1 MAEDGFSTV
10 CVIDL
15 LLGKKRIR
23 TPDLRGGLATL
34 RNTWAPVRKA
44 SRGPFV
50 SRLGG
55 GFGSCPCDDV
65 WTSAAHFQ
73 DLLAPSLRAP
83 ETRQISI
90 CRRCRSAGCLAS
102 TLDPHHDLAPGKV
115 IRSCPVASFNLLTK
129 IDPADTISASAA
141 RYLIRSKFLPLAGA
155 ALPDAS
161 AGAALQIWGASPI
174 GARSVRG
181 SLMSEMGHSE
191 KSALKSE
198 RSAIRLGADI

>member
-23 TPDLRGGLATL
+23 TADLRGGLATL

-73 DLLAPSLRAP
+73 DPLALACARRVSTRFRFVGDADQRAAWQ
-83 ETRQISI
+83 R
-90 CRRCRSAGCLAS
+90 S
-102 TLDPHHDLAPGKV
+102 TLDPHRDLAPGKV
-115 IRSCPVASFNLLTK
+115 IRSCPVASFDLLTK
-129 IDPADTISASAA
+129 IDPADTVSAA
-141 RYLIRSKFLPLAGA
+141 AALYLIRRKFLPLLA
-155 ALPDAS
+155 AAPPDAS
-161 AGAALQIWGASPI
+161 ADATLQI
-174 GARSVRG
+174 
-181 SLMSEMGHSE
+181 
-191 KSALKSE
+191 
-198 RSAIRLGADI
+198 